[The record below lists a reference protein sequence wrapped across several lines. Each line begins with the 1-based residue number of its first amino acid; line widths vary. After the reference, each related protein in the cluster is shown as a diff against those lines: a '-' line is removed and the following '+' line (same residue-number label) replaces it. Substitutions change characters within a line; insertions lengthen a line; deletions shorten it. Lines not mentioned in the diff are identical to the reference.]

1 MDCKGK
7 EDDGQMR
14 DVEVEMRMNEKEGD
28 VVAYGTVT
36 VDACIRFPLRIR
48 KYVDKEDGK
57 EKSFVSFPRRKT
69 GDGWEDAVR
78 PEPERREQII
88 NAAWEAVKRDFS
100 KDLNLPEVE
109 EVDVTPLPDP
119 YAGAARARIVGVA
132 TVSVCGLTIRGITV
146 KEGEHGLFVNMP
158 QYRTEDGKYKDLVYG
173 TSRRMQEKIARA
185 VLEAYRGVM
194 E

>member
-1 MDCKGK
+1 M
-7 EDDGQMR
+7 
-14 DVEVEMRMNEKEGD
+14 EVEMRMNEKEGD

-48 KYVDKEDGK
+48 KYVDKGDGK

-69 GDGWEDAVR
+69 WDGWEDAVR
-78 PEPERREQII
+78 PEPERREQIV

-100 KDLNLPEVE
+100 RDLNLPEVE
-109 EVDVTPLPDP
+109 AVDVTPLPDP
-119 YAGAARARIVGVA
+119 YEGEARARIVGVA

-173 TSRRMQEKIARA
+173 TSRRMQLKIARA
-185 VLEAYRGVM
+185 VTEAY
-194 E
+194 EAAIK

>member
-1 MDCKGK
+1 
-7 EDDGQMR
+7 MR

-36 VDACIRFPLRIR
+36 VD
-48 KYVDKEDGK
+48 
-57 EKSFVSFPRRKT
+57 
-69 GDGWEDAVR
+69 
-78 PEPERREQII
+78 
-88 NAAWEAVKRDFS
+88 
-100 KDLNLPEVE
+100 
-109 EVDVTPLPDP
+109 VTPLPDP
-119 YAGAARARIVGVA
+119 YAGEARARIVGVA

-173 TSRRMQEKIARA
+173 TSRRMQQKIARA
-185 VLEAYRGVM
+185 VLEAYGGVM

>member
-1 MDCKGK
+1 
-7 EDDGQMR
+7 MR

-132 TVSVCGLTIRGITV
+132 TVSVISVSRFFLKQAVHKQTDITG
-146 KEGEHGLFVNMP
+146 KEMCF
-158 QYRTEDGKYKDLVYG
+158 D
-173 TSRRMQEKIARA
+173 A
-185 VLEAYRGVM
+185 VLSPDIDRTCLKIRFHDPEVFFNFPTLPVDF
-194 E
+194 